1 MRFARLGRFLVRRRR
16 IVAALAVV
24 GFLTTGALGSDV
36 ADELSTG
43 GFEDPSADSA
53 RARDLLDEQFGAGE
67 PNVVLLVRAVDADLD
82 DPAVVAAGA
91 EVADRLAAYPG
102 VGEVVSYW
110 SLGNAPPLR
119 ADDGSSALVLARV
132 EGTED
137 EVDEQIEAI
146 VDEFAHDDGRAGP
159 VRVGVGGRDATFQEV
174 GTTIER
180 DLTRAELI
188 AFPLTLLLLL
198 VVFRSVVAA
207 LLPLAVGALAIVGT
221 FFVLEV
227 LAGFTTVSIFAL
239 NLTTAMG
246 LGLSIDY
253 SLFVVSR
260 FREERAAGHEPSD
273 AVARTVA
280 TAGRAVFFSGLTVA
294 ASLGALLV
302 FPIAF
307 LRSFAYAGI
316 PVVGLAVVGAVVVL
330 PAVLAMLGDRLDR
343 LSLPRRTAPA
353 VSGRFWRHTADLV
366 MKRPIPV
373 ATAAILLLLALG
385 APFLHINFGLPDDR
399 VLPESAGVRQVA
411 DEIRNHY
418 DSNEAGAISVVLP
431 ASRTDV
437 DAPAIDTFA
446 REVSSIDGV
455 SRVDGPTGTYV
466 DGVQVVADSP
476 LAARF
481 EGNGVG
487 GTWLAVVPSVEPI
500 SSEGEALVEHIR
512 ALPSPTAGDVLVGG
526 TSAQLVDLKD
536 SVFARLPWAILIVV
550 AATFALLFLMFGSL
564 LVPAKALVLNTLS
577 LTATFGA
584 MVWIFQDGNLSGL
597 LDFTAT
603 GMLDTTTPVL
613 MFCVAFGLSM
623 DYEVFLLSRIKEEYE
638 RTGDNRTSVAAGLAR
653 TGRII
658 TAAALLISI
667 VFMSFATSSVSFI
680 KLFGVGL
687 TLAVLMDATVV
698 RATLVPAFMRLAGD
712 ANWWAPAPLRRIYER
727 VGLSEGHAERA
738 LAADAASVDDDT
750 SEPEPELVGSSAEG

>member
-91 EVADRLAAYPG
+91 EVADRLAAYPS

-343 LSLPRRTAPA
+343 LSLPRRTSPA

-750 SEPEPELVGSSAEG
+750 SESEPELVGSSAEG